1 MPEGPVRE
9 NLQLLLSNIL
19 YSNFFL
25 LKGRITLNSRGK
37 RENATQITLFQHFKK
52 CAIHTTTDS

>member
-37 RENATQITLFQHFKK
+37 RENATQITLCQHFKK